1 MEPDYQ
7 RHVDRP
13 NPAEPPE
20 GLLAMVM
27 ARIYEE
33 ERMLSVR
40 KRLVLFSMTAL
51 MSVAAL
57 VPVAGAF
64 RSEFAGSGFYQ
75 YFSLIFSDLDIV
87 MVNWRDF
94 GLTLLESLPTTGI
107 ISLLLVSLVFFWS
120 LKHLAR
126 AWSVVTS
133 RTQLIN
139 S

>member
-1 MEPDYQ
+1 
-7 RHVDRP
+7 
-13 NPAEPPE
+13 
-20 GLLAMVM
+20 
-27 ARIYEE
+27 
-33 ERMLSVR
+33 MLSVR